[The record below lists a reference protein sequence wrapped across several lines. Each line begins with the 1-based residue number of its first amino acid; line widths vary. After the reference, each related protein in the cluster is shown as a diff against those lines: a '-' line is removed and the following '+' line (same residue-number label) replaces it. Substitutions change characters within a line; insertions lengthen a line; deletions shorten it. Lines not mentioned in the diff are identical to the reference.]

1 MERKLKKRDIKE
13 AEIQKHNPTL
23 LAKVKSG
30 DLTLQEA
37 YNIMMSEVM
46 NVKEMKGKGTKSNKI
61 LFEEEVEIIQKRYKP
76 TLEDWIEELKTLFPF
91 THQKHLK

>member
-1 MERKLKKRDIKE
+1 MKNRDIKE
-13 AEIQKHNPTL
+13 AEIKKHNPTL

-46 NVKEMKGKGTKSNKI
+46 NVKEMKGKGTRSNKI
-61 LFEEEVEIIQKRYKP
+61 SFEEEVEIIQKRYKP
-76 TLEDWIEELKTLFPF
+76 TLDDWIEQLKKQFPF
-91 THQKHLK
+91 TYQNHLKE

>member
-1 MERKLKKRDIKE
+1 MARKLKKRDIKE

-23 LAKVKSG
+23 FAKVKSG

>member
-1 MERKLKKRDIKE
+1 MKNRDIKE
-13 AEIQKHNPTL
+13 AEIKKHNPTL
-23 LAKVKSG
+23 FSKVKSG

-46 NVKEMKGKGTKSNKI
+46 NVKEMKGKGTRSNKI
-61 LFEEEVEIIQKRYKP
+61 SFEEEVEIIQKRYKP
-76 TLEDWIEELKTLFPF
+76 KIDDWIEELKRLFPF

>member
-1 MERKLKKRDIKE
+1 MKKKDIKE

-61 LFEEEVEIIQKRYKP
+61 SFEEEVEIIQKRYKL
-76 TLEDWIEELKTLFPF
+76 TIEDWIEELKRLFPF

>member
-1 MERKLKKRDIKE
+1 MDKKDIKT

-61 LFEEEVEIIQKRYKP
+61 TFGEEVEIIQKRYKP
-76 TLEDWIEELKTLFPF
+76 KIEEWIKELKRLFPF
-91 THQKHLK
+91 THKKHLK

>member
-1 MERKLKKRDIKE
+1 MARKLKKRDIKE

-37 YNIMMSEVM
+37 YNVMMSEVM

-61 LFEEEVEIIQKRYKP
+61 SFEEEVEIIQKRYKP
-76 TLEDWIEELKTLFPF
+76 TLNDWIEQLKKNFPF
-91 THQKHLK
+91 TYQNHLK

>member
-61 LFEEEVEIIQKRYKP
+61 SFEEEFDIIQKRYKP
-76 TLEDWIEELKTLFPF
+76 TLEEWTDQLKKTFPY
-91 THQKHLK
+91 THQDKIK